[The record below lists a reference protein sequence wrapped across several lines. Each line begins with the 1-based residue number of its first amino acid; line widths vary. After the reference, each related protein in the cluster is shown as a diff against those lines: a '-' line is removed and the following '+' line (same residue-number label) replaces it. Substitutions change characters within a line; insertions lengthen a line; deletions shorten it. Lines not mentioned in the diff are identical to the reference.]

1 MKALNI
7 VKIYLSYRTIAVGF
21 LLSTTVPALAQ
32 ADTQTAGGEAATSPL
47 QQSTEA
53 IGVIR
58 EFADSFTDYAYM
70 VAGIVTVFVTAFVVI
85 VAFFYGK
92 SQRETKK
99 DLEEDAA
106 RFREFIERDRAEFQ
120 NRVKDDLKRFE
131 ANLPNEVAKIARTAS
146 NEIGP
151 ELDKM
156 REDYKAYSEEI
167 EKYKDLLDTRRDEAR
182 VAYVDDPMM
191 NRAFADY
198 VSRLPDDPNDVGYLA
213 KRNEARARL
222 LGTVKAAERGN
233 VDANL
238 LFNSG
243 IVASRLDMDD
253 VSLKLL
259 TYANYFSPASSH
271 KIALN
276 RVQMTIGRAY
286 TVTQQA
292 GSDGAIGGQLEQT
305 YPLTVQNKKPE
316 EIEREAFTSA
326 LISAANA
333 PLPQNEIIYA
343 ELWNMAQK
351 TRETGGYE
359 RMRDVLLASYK
370 ARKGAE
376 VTGEDFT
383 NAADRDALMAESEL
397 WEAQKNQEIPSN
409 LPGKISSIYALI
421 GTRDWE
427 TAYERYLEIAADIAM
442 GESAM
447 TTWRKSFIRDA
458 LDTARHLGL
467 REQVEGSFKI
477 KGLITESFMKEQ
489 QILKKLQS
497 GGLADMLKAIS
508 EN

>member
-1 MKALNI
+1 MKISL
-7 VKIYLSYRTIAVGF
+7 LCSQLAVGF
-21 LLSTTVPALAQ
+21 LISLTVPALAQ
-32 ADTQTAGGEAATSPL
+32 TDTQTAGGEVVATTSASPL
-47 QQSTEA
+47 QQSTDA

-58 EFADSFTDYAYM
+58 EFADSFTVYAYM
-70 VAGIVTVFVTAFVVI
+70 VAGIVAVFAAVVG
-85 VAFFYGK
+85 ALYGR

-106 RFREFIERDRAEFQ
+106 RFREFIERDRTAFQ
-120 NRVKDDLKRFE
+120 NRVSDDLKRFE
-131 ANLPNEVAKIARTAS
+131 DNLPNAVVQIARMKSDA
-146 NEIGP
+146 IGP
-151 ELDKM
+151 DLEKM
-156 REDYKAYSEEI
+156 REDYNSYREEI
-167 EKYKDLLDTRRDEAR
+167 DKYKALLDTRRSEAR
-182 VAYVDDPMM
+182 AAYVDDPMM

-222 LGTVKAAERGN
+222 MGTVKAAEMGN

-238 LFNSG
+238 LFNSAM
-243 IVASRLDMDD
+243 VASRLDMDD

-286 TVTQQA
+286 TVKQQA
-292 GSDGAIGGQLEQT
+292 GSVGAIGGQLEQT
-305 YPLTVQNKKPE
+305 YPLTVQDKKPE

-326 LISAANA
+326 LTAAANA

-351 TRETGGYE
+351 TREAGGYE

-370 ARKGAE
+370 ARKGAA
-376 VTGEDFT
+376 VAGEDFT
-383 NAADRDALMAESEL
+383 READRDALMADPKL

-421 GTRDWE
+421 GTKGWE
-427 TAYERYLEIAADIAM
+427 ANYEKYLGIAADIAM

-458 LDTARHLGL
+458 LDTAEHLG
-467 REQVEGSFKI
+467 RRKQVENSFKS
-477 KGLITESFMKEQ
+477 KGLLTEGFMKQQ
-489 QILKKLQS
+489 QILEELR
-497 GGLADMLKAIS
+497 GGDLAKMLKAIA